1 MDEHARSPKLD
12 GNWYPTGTQTTKR
25 GSEISTKY
33 LIYLVE
39 PRGKSTTPEETVLHQ
54 IVRRPVIFLVY
65 HSCVSLGNSRLGAAG
80 GQPAGFITVFIEPL
94 NGVCW
99 VPQFVE
105 PHLPDV
111 NPWRWTYSPLGAPP
125 Y

>member
-1 MDEHARSPKLD
+1 MNV
-12 GNWYPTGTQTTKR
+12 GN
-25 GSEISTKY
+25 
-33 LIYLVE
+33 LILSNPLILLVE

-65 HSCVSLGNSRLGAAG
+65 HNCVSLGNSRLGAAG